1 MAAPTKSRLPR
12 WLVIASYPVAALVLI
27 LFFIFLGFPYNQL
40 AQRLGRIVESNTNI
54 QIRIGDL
61 SPQIGLGG
69 PELAASEVL
78 ARIEDKQPIVI
89 ERMVLRPAWS
99 LSWFRAQPAIYL
111 DVTSDVGDV
120 SGTLIL
126 GSDWGW
132 DGTLEHVHFD
142 LLPLEMIETFDL
154 HGNLDATIDLQRT
167 TTEAGSGFVGRVE
180 FDLREGT
187 LRTEGLPIA
196 LPFESLHGR
205 LDFGGEKYIHL
216 SGVELQGPLLDGTI
230 QGDVGYATGSSG
242 QPISIDVAFR
252 LRNDDLASMLGA
264 VAGQGEDGRSH
275 IQITGTLARPVIR

>member
-132 DGTLEHVHFD
+132 DGTLKHVHFD

-252 LRNDDLASMLGA
+252 LRNDGLASMLGA

>member
-78 ARIEDKQPIVI
+78 ARIEDKQPIVV

-154 HGNLDATIDLQRT
+154 HGNLDATIDLHRT

-230 QGDVGYATGSSG
+230 QGDVGYATGPSG

-252 LRNDDLASMLGA
+252 LRNDDLASMRGA

>member
-1 MAAPTKSRLPR
+1 M
-12 WLVIASYPVAALVLI
+12 
-27 LFFIFLGFPYNQL
+27 
-40 AQRLGRIVESNTNI
+40 
-54 QIRIGDL
+54 
-61 SPQIGLGG
+61 
-69 PELAASEVL
+69 
-78 ARIEDKQPIVI
+78 
-89 ERMVLRPAWS
+89 
-99 LSWFRAQPAIYL
+99 
-111 DVTSDVGDV
+111 
-120 SGTLIL
+120 
-126 GSDWGW
+126 
-132 DGTLEHVHFD
+132 
-142 LLPLEMIETFDL
+142 
-154 HGNLDATIDLQRT
+154 
-167 TTEAGSGFVGRVE
+167 GRVE

-252 LRNDDLASMLGA
+252 LRNDGLASMLGA